1 MTKIPKRVR
10 IPNLK
15 DSIIIRRQAIRE
27 LSGENDFGDC
37 LDGITRWGGVPE
49 KQPTEEQIQNK
60 IQEWQD
66 AEPLRQLR
74 EERNIKLAES
84 DWMSLSDSP
93 KISEKWKTYR
103 KELRDLTSTED
114 PKLDEYGQLTN
125 VTWPT
130 EPE

>member
-1 MTKIPKRVR
+1 MIKIPKRVR

-27 LSGENDFGDC
+27 LSGENDFGDS
-37 LDGITRWGGVPE
+37 LDGIKSWRGDPE
-49 KQPTEEQIQNK
+49 KQPTEVQIQNK

-66 AEPLRQLR
+66 AEPMRQLR
-74 EERNIKLAES
+74 EERNIKLEES
-84 DWMSLSDSP
+84 DWMCLSDTP
-93 KISEKWKTYR
+93 TISKKWKTYR
-103 KELRDLTSTED
+103 QKLRDLTSTAD
-114 PKLDEYGQLTN
+114 PKLDEYGRLTN